1 MCGRITQNLTSDEIA
16 ELFGAEDQAQT
27 PGGRFNV
34 APTERILGVVEND
47 EQRIVT
53 TYRWGLIPP
62 WAESVKIGVQMINAR
77 AETVTE
83 KPAFRTAFRKSRCII
98 PVGAFYEWQRTGP
111 VKVPHAVVR
120 QDGRPLS
127 LAGLWTIWRDPASDE
142 RIRSCAIITTAANE
156 SMSSIHDRMPVIL
169 PESAWD
175 EWLDPKNSDVPA
187 LQSLLHP
194 LDADLLRVYPVSS
207 LVNSVRNDT
216 EELLVPA

>member
-16 ELFGAEDQAQT
+16 ELFGADDEAQS

-34 APTERILGVVEND
+34 APTENILGVVEHD
-47 EQRIVT
+47 ERRVVT
-53 TYRWGLIPP
+53 TYRWGLVPP

-83 KPAFRTAFRKSRCII
+83 KPSFRTAFRKNRCII

-120 QDGRPLS
+120 RDGQPLA
-127 LAGLWTIWRDPASDE
+127 LAGLWTTWRDPATEDK
-142 RIRSCAIITTAANE
+142 IRSCAIITTAANE

-169 PESAWD
+169 PDAVWD

-187 LQSLLHP
+187 LQSLLIP
-194 LDADLLRVYPVSS
+194 SANDLLRVYPVSS
-207 LVNSVRNDT
+207 KVNSVRNDSP
-216 EELLVPA
+216 ELLVPV